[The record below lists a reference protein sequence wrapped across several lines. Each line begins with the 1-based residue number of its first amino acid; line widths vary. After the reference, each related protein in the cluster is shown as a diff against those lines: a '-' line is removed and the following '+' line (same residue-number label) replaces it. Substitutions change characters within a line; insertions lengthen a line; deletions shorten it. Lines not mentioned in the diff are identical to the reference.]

1 MEESKLCLTTAIIL
15 LPFFIVMIRFLQVT
29 PALSK
34 NRKNQPPELV
44 KNIEGAKIM
53 ILLGSGGHTGE
64 MIRLLT
70 HVKLSNLSRVWVT
83 SSNDNASLEKAKD
96 YEKTLESNYTPE
108 YFIVHRARNVGDSL
122 IITIINT
129 IKSLVSIW
137 TKVFNMKELPKVLI
151 LNGPGTSVPL
161 AYIIFVMKFF
171 GICNTKI
178 IYVESLARV
187 GLLSLSGKLL
197 LPITDRF
204 IVQWEQL
211 AEKYKR
217 AEYYGILV

>member
-34 NRKNQPPELV
+34 NRKNQHPELV

>member
-34 NRKNQPPELV
+34 NRKNQRPELV